1 MRIPKSSRGPE
12 FSYLLELKEFSTQN
26 CTYDQDSGERMLMK
40 IKRKSLLG
48 QSQRKPGASFQ
59 SPLPEES
66 QGTLS
71 IHPATNCNMVRDML
85 ATREAHWRLRAQG
98 VHRGWSQS

>member
-1 MRIPKSSRGPE
+1 
-12 FSYLLELKEFSTQN
+12 
-26 CTYDQDSGERMLMK
+26 MK

-98 VHRGWSQS
+98 VIGAGHSHRPLPGCTWTPKEERRGSA